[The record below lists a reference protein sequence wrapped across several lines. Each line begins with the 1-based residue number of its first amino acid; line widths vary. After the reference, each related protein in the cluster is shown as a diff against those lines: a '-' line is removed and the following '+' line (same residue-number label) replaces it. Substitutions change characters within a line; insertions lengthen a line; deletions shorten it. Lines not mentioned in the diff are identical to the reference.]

1 MDNFDRGRVYTYI
14 GEDSAAVDELR
25 AAIAL
30 NPGFALAHYGIA
42 VAMVVANRPDDASDA
57 LDTAERLSPHNPFV
71 GQIEVCRSMVGFLRT
86 DFRVALGWAQKASR
100 RHAQIGFWPYA
111 LTAAALG

>member
-30 NPGFALAHYGIA
+30 NPGFAL
-42 VAMVVANRPDDASDA
+42 
-57 LDTAERLSPHNPFV
+57 
-71 GQIEVCRSMVGFLRT
+71 RSGLRT
-86 DFRVALGWAQKASR
+86 AYGYQCAYDPMMMSEIWSVVPPIPGVIAGPAISGAEQTRITSSPEANF
-100 RHAQIGFWPYA
+100 
-111 LTAAALG
+111 